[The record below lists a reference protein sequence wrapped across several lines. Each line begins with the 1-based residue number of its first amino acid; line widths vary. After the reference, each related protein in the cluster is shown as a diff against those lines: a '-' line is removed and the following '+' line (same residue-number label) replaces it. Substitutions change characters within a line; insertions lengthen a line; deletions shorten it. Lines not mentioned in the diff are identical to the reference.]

1 MRAESVFGVGYGCKQ
16 HYSAVLYSNSSESLK
31 RVGVRG
37 GVSSESFGRV
47 GGGVYRRGEVE
58 GGEIGRRLK
67 GSAKLMPVKNSKLC

>member
-1 MRAESVFGVGYGCKQ
+1 MCLLR
-16 HYSAVLYSNSSESLK
+16 VLE
-31 RVGVRG
+31 GW
-37 GVSSESFGRV
+37 